1 MIVDRHDRHD
11 RSRPVVCLLV
21 PCWPSRA
28 LHETLSKKRTVIC
41 ENIDATSLDNQVI
54 DRSG

>member
-1 MIVDRHDRHD
+1 MYNTLHIG
-11 RSRPVVCLLV
+11 LT
-21 PCWPSRA
+21 

-41 ENIDATSLDNQVI
+41 ENTDATSLDNQVI